1 MELQAVPKISKPQL
15 IIGESR
21 TDDCPYYYL
30 LNTGLN
36 KFLLK
41 KLFIHHDLSQFK
53 NLLWKFPYTT
63 ILLMRRHNLCAGWW
77 QQWSSLMTDMP
88 TFALSCG
95 RSSFPTSK
103 FLGLPVY
110 LGFFTSFS
118 SILLPSWADVSIFL
132 ITCKKILIWTE
143 LILHCNSKMWT

>member
-1 MELQAVPKISKPQL
+1 MELHAVPKISKPQL

-30 LNTGLN
+30 LYTGLN

-41 KLFIHHDLSQFK
+41 TLISIQKLVMEIPLHYYFTCETAQLV
-53 NLLWKFPYTT
+53 
-63 ILLMRRHNLCAGWW
+63 RR
-77 QQWSSLMTDMP
+77 LMTDMP
-88 TFALSCG
+88 TFVLSCG

-110 LGFFTSFS
+110 LGFFISFA